1 MPARWLRPG
10 SACPVRP
17 AERAPGCRS
26 AGRGRASSAA
36 RVQMR
41 MTLQKR
47 AHDQADQCCMRNAAI
62 IRDEAEVGII
72 GAKACQRIDLNE
84 MRPAVFVVADVDA
97 SAVAA
102 A

>member
-17 AERAPGCRS
+17 AARALGCRS

-41 MTLQKR
+41 IAFQERL
-47 AHDQADQCCMRNAAI
+47 HDQADQGGMRNAAI
-62 IRDEAEVGII
+62 VRDEAEVGII
-72 GAKACQRIDLNE
+72 GAKTCQRIDLDE